1 MNQIEINERHRIMD
15 FLCDPSQPWTM
26 VAISSDPYFLGLAD
40 RVINMENGKI
50 NGVFEK

>member
-1 MNQIEINERHRIMD
+1 
-15 FLCDPSQPWTM
+15 M